1 MRGYIKL
8 YRQIAD
14 NPIWRIKPFS
24 EGQAW
29 VDMLCITNYEKGFIK
44 TKNGEII
51 SLERGDCGYSVLTLS
66 ERWGWSRGKVKRFL
80 NLLETQKMIQQ
91 KMHGK
96 LTIISILNFSKYQ
109 NRTTND
115 ATNDA
120 TNDTTNGQQTDT
132 IKKEKKDKN
141 EKKKRNIIAL
151 SQNFNPDL
159 MFDENINKV
168 FDFYKTNCPDLVPL
182 KFETRDLELRQA
194 IKDFLIFISFDFS
207 YFFELCQKAN
217 KQRFLLNN
225 KIDIKSL
232 IKNHARIYSGFFEC
246 TTSKET
252 KSKGKTTAQIYEES
266 KQRMLERMAEDDII

>member
-29 VDMLCITNYEKGFIK
+29 VDMLCITSYEKGFIK

-51 SLERGDCGYSVLTLS
+51 SLECGDCGYSVLTLS

-96 LTIISILNFSKYQ
+96 LTVVSILNFGKYQ

-115 ATNDA
+115 T

-132 IKKEKKDKN
+132 IKKEKNDKN
-141 EKKKRNIIAL
+141 EKKERNITIF
-151 SQNFNPDL
+151 SQNPDL
-159 MFDENINKV
+159 MFDDNINKV
-168 FDFYKTNCPDLVPL
+168 FDLYRDNCPDLVPL

-194 IKDFLIFISFDFS
+194 IKDFLIFIDFDFS

-217 KQRFLLNN
+217 KQRLLLDN

-232 IKNHARIYSGFFEC
+232 VKNHTRIYSGFYNAQSANSAE
-246 TTSKET
+246 SEKERCNQERENRIRELEEEW
-252 KSKGKTTAQIYEES
+252 KNGKDN
-266 KQRMLERMAEDDII
+266 RR

>member
-51 SLERGDCGYSVLTLS
+51 SLECGDCGYSVLTLS

-96 LTIISILNFSKYQ
+96 LTIISILNFGKYQ

-115 ATNDA
+115 TTN
-120 TNDTTNGQQTDT
+120 NTTNGQQTDT
-132 IKKEKKDKN
+132 INNEKN
-141 EKKKRNIIAL
+141 EKNIIEEEEERA
-151 SQNFNPDL
+151 PDTKNWYGEYSNVHL
-159 MFDENINKV
+159 DNEQLGK
-168 FDFYKTNCPDLVPL
+168 L
-182 KFETRDLELRQA
+182 
-194 IKDFLIFISFDFS
+194 
-207 YFFELCQKAN
+207 
-217 KQRFLLNN
+217 
-225 KIDIKSL
+225 KSL
-232 IKNHARIYSGFFEC
+232 ILNDDFLFFLIDELSSNIAVGRAPRYDESQPWC
-246 TTSKET
+246 HFAMVKKYWNFRKQNPGKFTKKTKKE
-252 KSKGKTTAQIYEES
+252 GETTAQIYVQS
-266 KQRMLERMAEDDII
+266 KQRMLETMAEDDII

>member
-51 SLERGDCGYSVLTLS
+51 SLECGDCGYSVLTLS

-96 LTIISILNFSKYQ
+96 LTIISILNFGKYQ

-115 ATNDA
+115 T

-132 IKKEKKDKN
+132 IKKEKNDKN
-141 EKKKRNIIAL
+141 EKKERNIYAL
-151 SQNFNPDL
+151 SRNPDL
-159 MFDENINKV
+159 MFDKDVNKV
-168 FDFYKTNCPDLVPL
+168 FDFYEKNCTSLVPL
-182 KFETRDLELRQA
+182 KFEKRDLELRAA
-194 IKDFLIFISFDFS
+194 IKDFLIFIDFDFD

-217 KQRFLLNN
+217 KQVNLLDN
-225 KIDIKSL
+225 KIDLKSL
-232 IKNHARIYSGFFEC
+232 IKNHVRIYSGFFSQK
-246 TTSKET
+246 TSSDNSPNHDKERENRI
-252 KSKGKTTAQIYEES
+252 KE
-266 KQRMLERMAEDDII
+266 LERKWKNG

>member
-29 VDMLCITNYEKGFIK
+29 VDLLCITNYEKGFIK

-51 SLERGDCGYSVLTLS
+51 SLECGDCGYSILTLS

-80 NLLETQKMIQQ
+80 NLLEIQQMIQQ

-96 LTIISILNFSKYQ
+96 LTIINILNFGKYQ

-115 ATNDA
+115 T

-132 IKKEKKDKN
+132 IKNDKKDKN
-141 EKKKRNIIAL
+141 IKQEEEEKPPI
-151 SQNFNPDL
+151 
-159 MFDENINKV
+159 
-168 FDFYKTNCPDLVPL
+168 L
-182 KFETRDLELRQA
+182 KNWYGEYMNVYLDDNQLGKL
-194 IKDFLIFISFDFS
+194 
-207 YFFELCQKAN
+207 
-217 KQRFLLNN
+217 
-225 KIDIKSL
+225 KSL
-232 IKNHARIYSGFFEC
+232 ILNDDFLFFLINELSSNIAVGRAPRFDEKQPWCHFVMVKKYWDFRKKNPNKFKPKEDKTSADKHNKERENRIVE
-246 TTSKET
+246 
-252 KSKGKTTAQIYEES
+252 
-266 KQRMLERMAEDDII
+266 LERKWNERS